1 MSITT
6 TTHLNFAGTA
16 REALEFY
23 AEVFGGEVS
32 IATYA
37 QFGMPA
43 ELPGAHNVVFGR
55 VDAPNGF
62 RVLAYDTPG
71 EPAAGLAGAAGDTRR
86 EQGTTVT
93 STPFFVA
100 ASGDTLEEVDG
111 YWGALSAGATVI
123 EPLAASAWSSGFGML
138 RDRFGV
144 TWVLDVLP
152 ERATHARG

>member
-6 TTHLNFAGTA
+6 TTHLNFTGTA
-16 REALEFY
+16 RAALEFY

-43 ELPGAHNVVFGR
+43 ELPGASNVVFGR

-71 EPAAGLAGAAGDTRR
+71 RPGEGLAGTAGETRR
-86 EQGTTVT
+86 EQGATVT
-93 STPFFVA
+93 SAPFFLA
-100 ASGDTLEEVDG
+100 ASGETLDEVTG
-111 YWGALSAGATVI
+111 YWEALSGGADVI
-123 EPLAASAWSSGFGML
+123 KPLAASAWSPGFGML

-144 TWVLDVLP
+144 TWVLDVVVTP
-152 ERATHARG
+152 

>member
-6 TTHLNFAGTA
+6 TTHLNFTGTA
-16 REALEFY
+16 RAALEFY

-43 ELPGAHNVVFGR
+43 ELPGASNVVFGR
-55 VDAPNGF
+55 VYAPNGF

-71 EPAAGLAGAAGDTRR
+71 QPGEGLAGTAGETRR
-86 EQGTTVT
+86 EQGSTVT
-93 STPFFVA
+93 SAPFFLA
-100 ASGDTLEEVDG
+100 ASGESLDEVTG
-111 YWGALSAGATVI
+111 YWEALSAGAEVI
-123 EPLAASAWSSGFGML
+123 EPLTASAWSPGFGML

-144 TWVLDVLP
+144 TWVLDVVVTP
-152 ERATHARG
+152 

>member
-6 TTHLNFAGTA
+6 TTHLNFTGAA
-16 REALEFY
+16 RAALEFY

-37 QFGMPA
+37 QFGTPA
-43 ELPGAHNVVFGR
+43 ELPGASNVVFGR

-71 EPAAGLAGAAGDTRR
+71 QPGQGLAGTAGETRR
-86 EQGTTVT
+86 EQGSTVT
-93 STPFFVA
+93 SASFFLA
-100 ASGDTLEEVDG
+100 ASGESLDEVTG
-111 YWGALSAGATVI
+111 YWEALSAGATVI
-123 EPLAASAWSSGFGML
+123 EPLAASAWSPGFGML

-144 TWVLDVLP
+144 TWVLDV
-152 ERATHARG
+152 AVAA

>member
-16 REALEFY
+16 REALGFY
-23 AEVFGGEVS
+23 AEVFGGEIS

-43 ELPGAHNVVFGR
+43 ELPGASNVVFGR

-71 EPAAGLAGAAGDTRR
+71 QPAAGLAGPAGETKR

-93 STPFFVA
+93 TQPFFLAV
-100 ASGDTLEEVDG
+100 SGETLDEISG
-111 YWGALSAGATVI
+111 YWNSLSAGATVI
-123 EPLAASAWSSGFGML
+123 EPLAASSWSAGSGML

-144 TWVLDVLP
+144 TWVLDV
-152 ERATHARG
+152 AASV

>member
-23 AEVFGGEVS
+23 AQVFGGEVS
-32 IATYA
+32 TATYA

-43 ELPGAHNVVFGR
+43 ELPGASNVVFGR

-71 EPAAGLAGAAGDTRR
+71 QPASGLAGPAGETRR

-93 STPFFVA
+93 SQPFFLAV
-100 ASGDTLEEVDG
+100 SGETLDEVSG
-111 YWGALSAGATVI
+111 YWHALAAGADVI
-123 EPLAASAWSSGFGML
+123 EPLAASAWSAGFGML

-144 TWVLDVLP
+144 TWVLDV
-152 ERATHARG
+152 AASA

>member
-6 TTHLNFAGTA
+6 TTHLNFTGTA
-16 REALEFY
+16 RAALEFY

-43 ELPGAHNVVFGR
+43 ELPGASNVVFGR

-71 EPAAGLAGAAGDTRR
+71 RPGEGLAGTAGETRR
-86 EQGTTVT
+86 EQGATVT
-93 STPFFVA
+93 SAPFFLA
-100 ASGDTLEEVDG
+100 ASGETLDEVTG
-111 YWGALSAGATVI
+111 YWEALSGGADVI
-123 EPLAASAWSSGFGML
+123 EPLAASAWSPGFGML

-144 TWVLDVLP
+144 TWVLDVVVTP
-152 ERATHARG
+152 

>member
-23 AEVFGGEVS
+23 AGVFGGEVS

-43 ELPGAHNVVFGR
+43 ELPGASSVVFGR

-62 RVLAYDTPG
+62 RVLAYDTLG
-71 EPAAGLAGAAGDTRR
+71 QATKGLAGAVGETRR

-93 STPFFVA
+93 SQPFFLA
-100 ASGDTLEEVDG
+100 ASGDTLDEITA
-111 YWGALSAGATVI
+111 YWDALSVGAVVI
-123 EPLAASAWSSGFGML
+123 EPLAASAWSAGFGML

-144 TWVLDVLP
+144 TWVLDV
-152 ERATHARG
+152 AAAV

>member
-1 MSITT
+1 MSITM

-37 QFGMPA
+37 QFGIPA
-43 ELPGAHNVVFGR
+43 ELPGASNVVFGR

-71 EPAAGLAGAAGDTRR
+71 QPAHGLAGEAGETRR

-93 STPFFVA
+93 SQPFFVA
-100 ASGDTLEEVDG
+100 VSGGTLDEISS
-111 YWGALSAGATVI
+111 YWNSLSAGATVI
-123 EPLAASAWSSGFGML
+123 EPLAASAWSAGFGMI

-144 TWVLDVLP
+144 TSVLDV
-152 ERATHARG
+152 AASV

>member
-6 TTHLNFAGTA
+6 TTHLNFTGTA
-16 REALEFY
+16 RAALEFY

-37 QFGMPA
+37 QLGMPA
-43 ELPGAHNVVFGR
+43 ELPGASNVVFGR

-62 RVLAYDTPG
+62 RVLAYDTLGQPG
-71 EPAAGLAGAAGDTRR
+71 EGLAGAAGETRR

-93 STPFFVA
+93 SAPFFLA
-100 ASGDTLEEVDG
+100 ASGETLDEVTG
-111 YWGALSAGATVI
+111 YWEALSAGATVI
-123 EPLAASAWSSGFGML
+123 EPLAASAWSAGFGML

-144 TWVLDVLP
+144 TWVLDV
-152 ERATHARG
+152 AVAA

>member
-6 TTHLNFAGTA
+6 TTHLNFTGTA
-16 REALEFY
+16 RAALEFY

-43 ELPGAHNVVFGR
+43 ELPGASNVVFGR

-71 EPAAGLAGAAGDTRR
+71 RPGEGLAGTAGETRR
-86 EQGTTVT
+86 EQGATVT
-93 STPFFVA
+93 SAPFFLA
-100 ASGDTLEEVDG
+100 ASGETLDEVTG
-111 YWGALSAGATVI
+111 YWEALSAGADVI
-123 EPLAASAWSSGFGML
+123 EPLAASAWSPGFGML

-144 TWVLDVLP
+144 TWVLDVVVTP
-152 ERATHARG
+152 